1 VISLSKKTVEISP
14 EFPAVKLTVDFVL
27 WLEIVLHNGLDTHT
41 HTNTVVYDLR
51 PADYTTTTTRPT
63 YIADLFNSFCEE
75 VYVVAFVSR

>member
-1 VISLSKKTVEISP
+1 
-14 EFPAVKLTVDFVL
+14 
-27 WLEIVLHNGLDTHT
+27 LEIVLHNGLDTHT
-41 HTNTVVYDLR
+41 HPNTVVYDLR